1 MAFTRQV
8 AKIGMISTLEKRS
21 GDFKIYRKALAKQ
34 ELTKSSA
41 IADHIKAT
49 GHNIAWGHFEI
60 LASGNTNY
68 HCKKPC
74 SYMNLTDP

>member
-21 GDFKIYRKALAKQ
+21 GNFKIYRKTLAKQ

-49 GHNIAWGHFEI
+49 GHNLKWGI
-60 LASGNTNY
+60 LKFSRPETLITTAR
-68 HCKKPC
+68 
-74 SYMNLTDP
+74 NLAHT